1 MRTDKKLPMED
12 LKIFGI
18 YRDGKFTIPEEQ
30 IKALKDGRMTDIVE
44 LKHLK
49 GKDIEI
55 ETLPAR
61 LSIVRGDNGNPSLR
75 IDPVFREPNEH
86 PKLSQEERQR
96 LIKAEIANIKKNYVD
111 MEGTVQTEI
120 IEYDKETKQF
130 MAYDPRKVKAP
141 ETVNEQHL
149 TPKQKRKY
157 KEGEV
162 VELNDG
168 TAFQFSG
175 IDKNNIRS
183 NRSGLVLSVVLD
195 GGISY
200 LLYTGLKRMLGGKSN
215 EEKSYTQGYVDGINK
230 VQKQIERRISRF
242 PEDRDAIRDLNNVK
256 QELSKVST
264 AHPKEFQNR
273 DYDDVKRL
281 NSINT
286 EEGRDI
292 NKNREKDDGR
302 QRRI

>member
-1 MRTDKKLPMED
+1 MKTDKKLPMED

-18 YRDGKFTIPEEQ
+18 YRDGKYTIPEEQ

-44 LKHLK
+44 LRNIK

-55 ETLPAR
+55 ESLPAR
-61 LSIVRGDNGNPSLR
+61 LSIVRGDHGNPTLR
-75 IDPVFREPNEH
+75 IDPVYREPNSH
-86 PKLSQEERQR
+86 PQLSHDERQR
-96 LIKAEIANIKKNYVD
+96 LIRADIANIKKSFVD
-111 MEGTVQTEI
+111 KDGNVRTEI
-120 IEYDKETKQF
+120 IEYDKDTKQF

-141 ETVNEQHL
+141 ETVNEQLL
-149 TPKQKRKY
+149 TPDQKRKY

-175 IDKNNIRS
+175 IERKNIRS

-200 LLYTGLKRMLGGKSN
+200 LLYTGLKRMLGKQSS
-215 EEKSYTQGYVDGINK
+215 EEKSYSQGYIDGINK

-242 PEDRDAIRDLNNVK
+242 PEDRDAVRDLNNVK
-256 QELSKVST
+256 QELSKVSA
-264 AHPKEFQNR
+264 AHPKELQNR

-281 NSINT
+281 NSIDT

-292 NKNREKDDGR
+292 NKNREKDEGR